1 MLRIKKVLISIILS
15 IILGHFCGITIY
27 KIYEND
33 TFNTINSN
41 KVYLLQSGAYSS
53 IDNMR
58 MNTKQ
63 INYVYFNDDGIYK
76 TIIAITKNKDNIKKI
91 KDAYNIDMV
100 INEYYLENDNL
111 VNKINEYDKEL
122 ANTSDKEE
130 VVKIVNN
137 MLINYKEENNLK
149 LVKTY

>member
-1 MLRIKKVLISIILS
+1 MLKIKKVLISIILS
-15 IILGHFCGITIY
+15 IILGYLCGITIY

-33 TFNTINSN
+33 TLNTINSN

-53 IDNMR
+53 IDNMK

-63 INYVYFNDDGIYK
+63 LNYVYFNDEGMYK
-76 TIIAITKNKDNIKKI
+76 TIVAITKNKDNIKKI
-91 KDAYNIDMV
+91 KNAYNIDMV
-100 INEYYLENDNL
+100 INEYYLENDDL
-111 VNKINEYDKEL
+111 INKINEYDKKL
-122 ANTSDKEE
+122 AGTSDKEE

-137 MLINYKEENNLK
+137 MLINYKEENNIK

>member
-1 MLRIKKVLISIILS
+1 MLKIKKVLISIILS
-15 IILGHFCGITIY
+15 IILGYLCGITIY

-33 TFNTINSN
+33 TLNTINSN

-53 IDNMR
+53 IDNMK

-63 INYVYFNDDGIYK
+63 LNYVYFNDEEMYK
-76 TIIAITKNKDNIKKI
+76 TIVAITKNKDNIKKI
-91 KDAYNIDMV
+91 KNAYNIDMV
-100 INEYYLENDNL
+100 INEYYLENDDL
-111 VNKINEYDKEL
+111 INKINEYDKKL
-122 ANTSDKEE
+122 AGTSDKEE

-137 MLINYKEENNLK
+137 MLINYKEENNIK

>member
-1 MLRIKKVLISIILS
+1 MLKIKKVLISIILS
-15 IILGHFCGITIY
+15 IILGYLCGITIY

-33 TFNTINSN
+33 TLNTINSN

-53 IDNMR
+53 IDNMK

-63 INYVYFNDDGIYK
+63 LNYVYFNDEGMYK
-76 TIIAITKNKDNIKKI
+76 TIVAITKNKDNIKKI
-91 KDAYNIDMV
+91 KNAYNIDMV
-100 INEYYLENDNL
+100 INEYYLENDDL
-111 VNKINEYDKEL
+111 INKINEYDKEL
-122 ANTSDKEE
+122 VGTSDKEE

-137 MLINYKEENNLK
+137 MLINYKEENNIK

>member
-15 IILGHFCGITIY
+15 IILGYLCGITIY

-33 TFNTINSN
+33 TFHTINSN

>member
-15 IILGHFCGITIY
+15 IILGYLCGITIY

-33 TFNTINSN
+33 TFNTINSH